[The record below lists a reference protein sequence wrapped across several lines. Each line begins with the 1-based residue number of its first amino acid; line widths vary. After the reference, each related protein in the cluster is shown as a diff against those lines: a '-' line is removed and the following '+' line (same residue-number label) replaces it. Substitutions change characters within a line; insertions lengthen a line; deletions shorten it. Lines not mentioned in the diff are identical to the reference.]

1 MWRRLR
7 MATNLAIDE
16 KLLEEAVKV
25 GGFKTKKS
33 AVNEALK
40 EFVEKRKR
48 KDILK
53 MFGSVEMEPSYDYKK
68 ARRLR

>member
-1 MWRRLR
+1 

-25 GGFKTKKS
+25 GGFKTKKN

-40 EFVEKRKR
+40 EFIEKRKR

-68 ARRLR
+68 SRRLR

>member
-1 MWRRLR
+1 

-16 KLLEEAVKV
+16 KLLAEAVKV
-25 GGFKTKKS
+25 GGLKTKKS

-40 EFVEKRKR
+40 EFIERRKR

-53 MFGSVEMEPSYDYKK
+53 MFGSVDMEPSYDYKK
-68 ARRLR
+68 SRRLR

>member
-1 MWRRLR
+1 

-16 KLLEEAVKV
+16 KLLSEAVKV

-33 AVNEALK
+33 AVNQALK
-40 EFVEKRKR
+40 EFIEHRKR

-53 MFGSVEMEPSYDYKK
+53 AFGSIEMEPAYDHKQS
-68 ARRLR
+68 RRMR

>member
-1 MWRRLR
+1 

-16 KLLEEAVKV
+16 ELLSEAVKV

-33 AVNEALK
+33 AVNQALK
-40 EFVEKRKR
+40 EFIEHRKR

-53 MFGSVEMEPSYDYKK
+53 VFGSIEMEPAYDYKQS
-68 ARRLR
+68 RRMR

>member
-1 MWRRLR
+1 

-16 KLLEEAVKV
+16 KLLSEAVKV

-33 AVNEALK
+33 AVNQALK
-40 EFVEKRKR
+40 EFIEHRKR

-53 MFGSVEMEPSYDYKK
+53 VFGSIEMEPAYDHKQS
-68 ARRLR
+68 RRMR

>member
-1 MWRRLR
+1 

-16 KLLEEAVKV
+16 KLLAEAVKV
-25 GGFKTKKS
+25 GGLKTKKS

-40 EFVEKRKR
+40 EFIERRKR

-53 MFGSVEMEPSYDYKK
+53 MFGTVEMEPSYDYKES
-68 ARRLR
+68 RRLR

>member
-1 MWRRLR
+1 

-25 GGFKTKKS
+25 GKFKTKKNT
-33 AVNEALK
+33 VNEALR
-40 EFVEKRKR
+40 EFVERRKR

-53 MFGSVEMEPSYDYKK
+53 MFGKVEMEPSYHYKRERR
-68 ARRLR
+68 AR

>member
-1 MWRRLR
+1 

-25 GGFKTKKS
+25 GGFKTKKG
-33 AVNEALK
+33 AVNEALR
-40 EFVEKRKR
+40 EFIEKRKR

-53 MFGSVEMEPSYDYKK
+53 MFGSLEMEPSYDYKK
-68 ARRLR
+68 SRRLR

>member
-1 MWRRLR
+1 

-16 KLLEEAVKV
+16 KLLAEAVKV
-25 GGFKTKKS
+25 GGLKTKKS

-40 EFVEKRKR
+40 EFIERRKR

-53 MFGSVEMEPSYDYKK
+53 MFGSVEMEPSYEYK
-68 ARRLR
+68 ASRRLR

>member
-1 MWRRLR
+1 

-16 KLLEEAVKV
+16 KLLAEAVKV
-25 GGFKTKKS
+25 GGLKPKKS

-40 EFVEKRKR
+40 EFIERRKR

-53 MFGSVEMEPSYDYKK
+53 MFGNVEMEPSYDYKIS
-68 ARRLR
+68 RRLR

>member
-1 MWRRLR
+1 

-16 KLLEEAVKV
+16 KLLAEAVKV
-25 GGFKTKKS
+25 GGHKTKQS

-40 EFVEKRKR
+40 EFIERRKR

-53 MFGSVEMEPSYDYKK
+53 MFGSVDMEPSYDYKIS
-68 ARRLR
+68 RRLR

>member
-1 MWRRLR
+1 

-16 KLLEEAVKV
+16 KLLAEAVRV
-25 GGFKTKKS
+25 GGLKTKKS

-40 EFVEKRKR
+40 EFIDRRKR

-53 MFGSVEMEPSYDYKK
+53 MFGTVEMEPSYDYKES
-68 ARRLR
+68 RRLR